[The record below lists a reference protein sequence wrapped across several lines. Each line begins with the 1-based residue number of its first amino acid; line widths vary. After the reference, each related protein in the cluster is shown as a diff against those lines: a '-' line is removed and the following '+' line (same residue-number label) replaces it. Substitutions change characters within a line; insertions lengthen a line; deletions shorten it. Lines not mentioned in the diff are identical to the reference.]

1 MISIAS
7 RLPQLFI
14 FRQEHQSLSR
24 SRTPFSFSPETSIS
38 VSNPATAES
47 QLATSFFMIM
57 TWVDPHPFAKSSCEA
72 ACVAEAAQLRDLA
85 DGVATAANQGKALR
99 DPVFLQILR
108 DGFPCHPAKAPAA
121 GLS

>member
-7 RLPQLFI
+7 RLPHLFI

-24 SRTPFSFSPETSIS
+24 SRTPFSFPPETSIS

-108 DGFPCHPAKAPAA
+108 DGFPGHPAKAPAA